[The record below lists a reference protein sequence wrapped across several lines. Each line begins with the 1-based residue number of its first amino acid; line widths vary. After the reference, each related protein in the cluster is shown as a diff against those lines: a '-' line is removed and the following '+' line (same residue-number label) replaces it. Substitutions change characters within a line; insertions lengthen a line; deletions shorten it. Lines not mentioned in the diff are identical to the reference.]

1 MINEQQFNKVAEDL
15 AAGGFSVKVAGP
27 GQGTSPSGNVD
38 MVGGYKGHF
47 ADFPAEPA
55 LTGEDLRGFAVETP
69 ERHAAL
75 SEPDV
80 YLGGWPGDSP
90 PRQSLDVSKAFS
102 TRNQSSREAGRL
114 AAAEAN
120 QESIGLIRGG
130 EFVGERKYPYYVPGA
145 SQEGRNPDLFDAAWA
160 SSHGNFKGD
169 AAWEKIKTGRDRKAE
184 AKARRAEA
192 RQAKKQSDG

>member
-1 MINEQQFNKVAEDL
+1 MISEQQFDQVAKDME
-15 AAGGFSVKVAGP
+15 AGGFSVKVAGP
-27 GQGTSPSGNVD
+27 GEGTSPSGSVD

-55 LTGEDLRGFAVETP
+55 LTGEALRGFAVETP

-169 AAWEKIKTGRDRKAE
+169 PAWEKIKTGRDRKV
-184 AKARRAEA
+184 K
-192 RQAKKQSDG
+192 QAKKQSNG

>member
-1 MINEQQFNKVAEDL
+1 MINEQQFGKVAEDM
-15 AAGGFSVKVAGP
+15 AAGGFSVKVAGS
-27 GQGTSPSGNVD
+27 GQGTSPSGNVN

-55 LTGEDLRGFAVETP
+55 LTGEDLREFASEP

-80 YLGGWPGDSP
+80 YLGGWPGDQP
-90 PRQSLDVSKAFS
+90 PRQSLDVSKAYS
-102 TRNQSSREAGRL
+102 TRSAESRYAGNL

-120 QESIGLIRGG
+120 QESIGLIRAGD
-130 EFVGERKYPYYVPGA
+130 FVGERRYPYYAEGE

-160 SSHGNFKGD
+160 SSHGNYQGD
-169 AAWEKIKTGRDRKAE
+169 PTWEKIKTGRDRKA
-184 AKARRAEA
+184 
-192 RQAKKQSDG
+192 KK